1 MSTLKVDNIR
11 HNSATSNAITM
22 ASDGTCT
29 ANITNNLSNRNIVH
43 NGEFVVSQRDF
54 SSAVTQTAEAF
65 TIDRWKTRMSSGS
78 DFSVQ
83 QVADA
88 PAGFYNSAKIT
99 SLDATTVGAS
109 DYYQFQHC
117 IRLL

>member
-43 NGEFVVSQRDF
+43 NG
-54 SSAVTQTAEAF
+54 
-65 TIDRWKTRMSSGS
+65 
-78 DFSVQ
+78 
-83 QVADA
+83 
-88 PAGFYNSAKIT
+88 
-99 SLDATTVGAS
+99 
-109 DYYQFQHC
+109 
-117 IRLL
+117 